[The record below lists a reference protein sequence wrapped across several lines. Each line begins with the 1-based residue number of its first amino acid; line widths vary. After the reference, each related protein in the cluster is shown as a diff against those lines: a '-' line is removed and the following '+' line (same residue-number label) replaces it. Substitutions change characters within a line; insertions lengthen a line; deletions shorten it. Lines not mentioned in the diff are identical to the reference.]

1 MTEPA
6 PSRPILATDPPPDPT
21 LPGEAVTDPPVDAAD
36 DSPYRRAL
44 AGPAGAGGTT
54 GRDTGR
60 STAAAAEARAGQ
72 RDGGGTDDPGWER
85 RLIADL
91 AREALV
97 ERRRSRRWRIGLVL
111 GSLAAVLLVAGAVYS
126 WFSGVLEPAAGRHTA
141 LIELQGVIDA
151 GGPVE
156 ADSVVSSLQAAFSD
170 RNTAGIVLRINS
182 PGGSPVQAGI
192 IHDEIRR
199 LRQLHPTI
207 PVHAVVEDVCASG
220 GYYVAAAADRIFVNK
235 ASLVGSIGVVIA
247 GFGFTGLM
255 DKAGVDRRMLTAGRN
270 KGFLDPFSPLSAEQQ
285 AHAQT
290 MLDEIHRQF
299 IAVVRE
305 GRGERLRETPDLFSG
320 AVWTGQR
327 GIELGLADELGSVD
341 TVARDVIKADDVV
354 DFTAR
359 DSLVERVSRRLG
371 ATTGEAIA
379 NRLDATSLPLRLR

>member
-1 MTEPA
+1 MTESD
-6 PSRPILATDPPPDPT
+6 PSRPIVANDAPKEPPFDGPYDAT
-21 LPGEAVTDPPVDAAD
+21 D

-44 AGPAGAGGTT
+44 T
-54 GRDTGR
+54 GE
-60 STAAAAEARAGQ
+60 AAAARAPDQGAAVAAG
-72 RDGGGTDDPGWER
+72 DAGWER
-85 RLIADL
+85 RLIVEL
-91 AREALV
+91 ARDALI
-97 ERRRSRRWRIGLVL
+97 ERRRGRRWRIGLGL
-111 GSLAAVLLVAGAVYS
+111 GALAALLVVAGALYS
-126 WFSGVLEPAAGRHTA
+126 WFSGALEPAAGRHTA
-141 LIELQGVIDA
+141 LIELQGVIEA

-156 ADSVVSSLQAAFSD
+156 ADSVVSALQAAFGD

-192 IHDEIRR
+192 IHDEVRR

-235 ASLVGSIGVVIA
+235 ASLVGSIGVVID

-255 DKAGVDRRMLTAGRN
+255 DKAGVDRRMLTAGSN
-270 KGFLDPFSPLSAEQQ
+270 KGFLDPFSPLTVEQQ
-285 AHAQT
+285 GHAQA

-320 AVWTGQR
+320 MVWTGQR
-327 GIELGLADELGSVD
+327 GIELGLADELGTVD

-354 DFTAR
+354 DFTSR

-371 ATTGEAIA
+371 AATGEAIA
-379 NRLDATSLPLRLR
+379 NRLDAAGMLPRLR